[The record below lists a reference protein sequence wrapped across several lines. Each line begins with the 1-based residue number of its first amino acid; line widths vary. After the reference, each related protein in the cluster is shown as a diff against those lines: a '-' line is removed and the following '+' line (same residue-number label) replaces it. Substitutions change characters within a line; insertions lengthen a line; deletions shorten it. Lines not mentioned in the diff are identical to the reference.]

1 MKKFVITY
9 GTRPE
14 LIKLVP
20 LIYELRKLSSITT
33 IVVNTGQHIDMLKP
47 LENFFE
53 ITPDFELNVMQ
64 PNQTINKTL
73 SAVLIKIEELFLQIK
88 PDLVF
93 IQGDTSTVLATGMA
107 CFNMGIPVAHVEAGL
122 RSFDLTQ
129 PFPEEF
135 NRKVVSLFAKYNFAP
150 TELSKNNL
158 IAEKIVE
165 EKIFITG
172 NTVIDTIQ
180 IIAEKMQLSKHIN
193 PNKILIT
200 AHRRENH
207 GEGMLNIC
215 KAIKEIIKLKNDVE
229 FIWPVHSNP
238 NVKVVVEQE
247 LKDLKQ
253 VQLLSP
259 LDYFDLLQ
267 HMANSKIIWTDSG
280 GIQEESPYFKKPVL
294 ILRNV
299 TERPEVVSSGFGVL
313 VGTNVEKIVT
323 ETTKLFT
330 DINYYTDLTKGKN
343 PFGDGNAAKKIIEIV
358 TC

>member
-1 MKKFVITY
+1 MKKFIVTY

-20 LIYELRKLSSITT
+20 LIYELRKSSSVRT

-47 LENFFE
+47 LEKFFE
-53 ITPDFELNVMQ
+53 ITPDYELNVMQ

-73 SAVLIKIEELFLQIK
+73 SAVLLKIEDLFIQIK

-107 CFNMGIPVAHVEAGL
+107 CFNMGINVAHVEAGL

-135 NRKVVSLFAKYNFAP
+135 NRKVVSLFAQYNFAP

-158 IAEKIVE
+158 IAEKIAK

-180 IIAEKMQLSKHIN
+180 IIAEKIKISKDVN

-229 FIWPVHSNP
+229 FVWPVHSNP
-238 NVKVVVEQE
+238 NVKLVVELE
-247 LKDLKQ
+247 LKNLKQ
-253 VQLLSP
+253 VKLLPP

-294 ILRNV
+294 ILRNI
-299 TERPEVVSSGFGVL
+299 TERPEVVSAGFGVL
-313 VGTNVEKIVT
+313 VGTNVERIVE
-323 ETTKLFT
+323 ETTKLFS
-330 DINYYTDLTKGKN
+330 DPNYYNSLTTGQN
-343 PFGDGNAAKKIIEIV
+343 PFGDGNAAKKIIDII